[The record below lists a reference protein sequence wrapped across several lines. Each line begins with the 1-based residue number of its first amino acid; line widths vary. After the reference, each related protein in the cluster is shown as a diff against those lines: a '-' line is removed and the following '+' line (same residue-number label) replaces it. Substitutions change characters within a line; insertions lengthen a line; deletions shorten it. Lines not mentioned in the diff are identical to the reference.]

1 MGNFHFINV
10 GTLPEILAAGETLH
24 RNEKKELFT
33 AACIAPE
40 PQVDVPG
47 HGVVV
52 LVEVLGP
59 QLELQGP
66 PDSLLRGR
74 VAHGVDIES

>member
-10 GTLPEILAAGETLH
+10 GTLPEILAAGETLQ
-24 RNEKKELFT
+24 RNEKKLFT

-40 PQVDVPG
+40 PQGDVPG

-52 LVEVLGP
+52 LVQVLGP
-59 QLELQGP
+59 QLKLQGP
-66 PDSLLRGR
+66 AGSLLRGR
-74 VAHGVDIES
+74 VAHGVEVES